1 VSIVLT
7 SYNAKNN
14 RLNRWG
20 DCVTKGTSS
29 DDLFKA
35 LNRYLEESGEPE
47 RSVASRIGINHHIL
61 SRLNGKKDGKEFT
74 FPLNLSLT
82 VAKKDGKWLIAAMH
96 FSTLTGDSATGTK
109 DTQ

>member
-1 VSIVLT
+1 MDNICTRTRGFLVSIVLT

-61 SRLNGKKDGKEFT
+61 SRWLSDKKSPNK
-74 FPLNLSLT
+74 
-82 VAKKDGKWLIAAMH
+82 AKLALPALFLRRAGYL
-96 FSTLTGDSATGTK
+96 
-109 DTQ
+109 